1 MGRFLHSALS
11 FRPINIAVMV
21 LARGF
26 VTLALGLRFQDVFGF
41 DLLRRGLF
49 LRGRAARGTRT
60 EQADT
65 GGDRQRAGDR
75 GANRK
80 HR

>member
-1 MGRFLHSALS
+1 MGRFLQPTLS
-11 FRPINIAVMV
+11 FQPINLGVMV

-26 VTLALGLRFQDVFGF
+26 VALALGLGFEDVFGF
-41 DLLRRGLF
+41 DFLRRGLF

-75 GANRK
+75 GTNRK